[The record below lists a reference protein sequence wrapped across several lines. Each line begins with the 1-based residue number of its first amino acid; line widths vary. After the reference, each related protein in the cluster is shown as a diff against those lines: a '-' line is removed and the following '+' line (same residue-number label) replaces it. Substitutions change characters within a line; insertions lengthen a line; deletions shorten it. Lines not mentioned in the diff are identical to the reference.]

1 MSREKTYERPT
12 PNVYDLE
19 KIIDIHSSEADPS
32 FDDKKVREATSRSS
46 SRSKGIYH
54 NSTDISPINKD
65 NSDSTERIPSLI
77 RYSYSEMNKNNGE
90 SNYKGE
96 I

>member
-1 MSREKTYERPT
+1 MSREKTYEKQA
-12 PNVYDLE
+12 PNVYDVE

-32 FDDKKVREATSRSS
+32 FDAEKVREATSRST

-65 NSDSTERIPSLI
+65 KPDSTERIPSQI
-77 RYSYSEMNKNNGE
+77 RYSYSDMNKDDGE
-90 SNYKGE
+90 SHYKGE